1 MAELDAEVS
10 AAQEALDREVVT
22 ALKDCRNRGL
32 TLYCRRGCANCCRLA
47 VHATWPEAE
56 RLAAQL
62 TDAQRATL
70 AEHVAQLRPLAADC
84 ADFKTYLRRYRTEMN
99 GCPFLDTDGA
109 CGVYAFRPLSCRA
122 LLSTRPGDWC
132 GIDLA
137 TLPDL
142 DKQLY
147 LASLDP
153 ELVDYPTHYL
163 SRTRSRGEVLENR
176 LLEQMRQT
184 DKVAVSG
191 NLAMLCWLA
200 GEGRPP
206 AALNCGG
213 MGLAKYLQEQALPD
227 WLVRISPG

>member
-1 MAELDAEVS
+1 MPEMDAEVS
-10 AAQEALDREVVT
+10 AAQEALDREDGA
-22 ALKDCRNRGL
+22 ALEDCRNRSL

-47 VHATWPEAE
+47 VHATWPEAA

-62 TDAQRATL
+62 TETQRTTL
-70 AEHVAQLRPLAADC
+70 AGHAVQLRILAAGC
-84 ADFKTYLRRYRTEMN
+84 ADFKAYLRRYCTEMN
-99 GCPFLDTDGA
+99 GCPFLEADGA
-109 CGVYAFRPLSCRA
+109 CGVYEFRPLSCRA

-137 TLPDL
+137 TLSDL

-163 SRTRSRGEVLENR
+163 ARTRSRGEILENR

-200 GEGRPP
+200 VERGASAVLDCNE
-206 AALNCGG
+206 
-213 MGLAKYLQEQALPD
+213 MGLAEYLHRQGLPD

>member
-1 MAELDAEVS
+1 MPGLTAEVV
-10 AAQEALDREVVT
+10 AVQKAFDREVVA
-22 ALKDCRNRGL
+22 ALEDCRTRNL
-32 TLYCRRGCANCCRLA
+32 TLHCRRGCANCCRLA

-62 TDAQRATL
+62 TETQRVIL
-70 AEHVAQLRPLAADC
+70 AEHVAQLRTLTASC
-84 ADFKTYLRRYRTEMN
+84 ADFKDYLRRYRSEMN
-99 GCPFLDTDGA
+99 GCPFLEADGA
-109 CGVYAFRPLSCRA
+109 CGVYEFRPLSCRA

-137 TLPDL
+137 ALPDL

-163 SRTRSRGEVLENR
+163 ARTRGRGEVLEDR

-200 GEGRPP
+200 VERGTQAAMDCGEMP
-206 AALNCGG
+206 
-213 MGLAKYLQEQALPD
+213 LAEYLQRLALQD